1 MRGSNYNSSV
11 GIRYI
16 GNLKVFIRTLT
27 NITLEVSV
35 DIRMHSVTALYCAML
50 TGSYVPV
57 VSFVRYPV
65 RSVELMFVTVIVG
78 TNVTEDITVLVNVVT
93 LVLCGEVTS
102 AGGNE
107 PVLFGIGVYP
117 FVRMGTYLEVAYV
130 AVAVTRFIYMS
141 SLIGGVNVMIAGG
154 IVPVVFGVIV
164 PICIGG
170 VFAEL
175 VAASVTDTV
184 VVGIVVQRNVDL
196 L

>member
-1 MRGSNYNSSV
+1 MRGSNDNSSV
-11 GIRYI
+11 GIRYT

-78 TNVTEDITVLVNVVT
+78 TNVTEDITVLVNVDT

-102 AGGNE
+102 ADGNE
-107 PVLFGIGVYP
+107 PVLFGVGVYP

-141 SLIGGVNVMIAGG
+141 SHVGKMNVVVAGG
-154 IVPVVFGVIV
+154 SMPVIFGVVAPLCLGSVI
-164 PICIGG
+164 
-170 VFAEL
+170 AEL
-175 VAASVTDTV
+175 IQARIADTV
-184 VVGIVVQRNVDL
+184 VVSIVVICKVSL